1 MKFTPAAIA
10 RIALA
15 IAAIPL
21 IGALIAALVTF
32 CVAAFVISFVVSW
45 LHVSDKKLHWSL
57 LTAAWASTVVIV
69 QQVLTWLAARGYGDV
84 EEVVAAEESLL
95 FALPPELR
103 RDLKSA
109 GAS

>member
-21 IGALIAALVTF
+21 IGALIAAIVTF

-45 LHVSDKKLHWSL
+45 LHESDKKLHWSL

-69 QQVLTWLAARGYGDV
+69 QQVLTWVKAPA
-84 EEVVAAEESLL
+84 EV
-95 FALPPELR
+95 
-103 RDLKSA
+103 LKVFDWFENEVHAFQSVD
-109 GAS
+109 